1 LLYCVEK
8 MSYNN
13 ISLYLY
19 GYAFFFLMVLYYM
32 GILISIPEHELKKLK
47 ENIFALNIVFFIFL
61 KNRLCKFQYFILYL
75 VLRDTSN

>member
-1 LLYCVEK
+1 
-8 MSYNN
+8 MSHNN

>member
-1 LLYCVEK
+1 
-8 MSYNN
+8 
-13 ISLYLY
+13 
-19 GYAFFFLMVLYYM
+19 M

>member
-1 LLYCVEK
+1 MGML
-8 MSYNN
+8 
-13 ISLYLY
+13 
-19 GYAFFFLMVLYYM
+19 FFLMVLYYM